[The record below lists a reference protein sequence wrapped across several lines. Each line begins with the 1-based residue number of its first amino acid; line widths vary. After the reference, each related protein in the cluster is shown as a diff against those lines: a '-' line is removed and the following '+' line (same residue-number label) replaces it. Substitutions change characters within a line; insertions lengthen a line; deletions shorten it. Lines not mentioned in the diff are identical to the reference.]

1 MNIPFEFS
9 VTYSGT
15 AVVKKFFDN
24 TDNLIL
30 AGIVSAYSA
39 PLIASKFDIVIPT
52 SSFWLTSFRIT
63 ADVATKVEFGISD
76 GTNFLNLY
84 SDFGTYAVAGGVVR
98 QFDQSGPQFPQGGTG
113 LAALSTWTAALRVT
127 GATNPSTIRI
137 AGDIG
142 VFPR

>member
-24 TDNLIL
+24 ADNLIL

-63 ADVATKVEFGISD
+63 SDVAAKVEFGVYD
-76 GTNFLNLY
+76 GTNFVSLY

-98 QFDQSGPQFPQGGTG
+98 QFDQSGPQFPQGGAGIAAATTFS
-113 LAALSTWTAALRVT
+113 AALKVT
-127 GATNPSTIRI
+127 GATNPSTIRL
-137 AGDIG
+137 AGDLG